1 MMNTSRHLRFLT
13 RRLAAMAKLSRRGAA
28 AVEFALLLPV
38 IVVGLTSVA
47 DYGRAIFQKIEME
60 SAARAGAQMAIRDRE
75 ATSDIQQTTV
85 DSTNLSLTTG
95 DVSVTNTC
103 RCADIDATATCGTT
117 CADGDPTQYYT
128 TVTVTK
134 SFKYL
139 IMVLSDKDMVESVT
153 VRTQ

>member
-1 MMNTSRHLRFLT
+1 
-13 RRLAAMAKLSRRGAA
+13 MAKLSRRGAA

-85 DSTNLSLTTG
+85 DSTNLSLTTS

-139 IMVLSDKDMVESVT
+139 IMVLSDKNMVESIT